1 MSVKPGITDYASIE
15 YFKENEILGQAEDP
29 RKAYIEEVMPAKIE
43 LNKKYIA
50 SPGIGHD
57 IKIMWLTFKKIIS

>member
-1 MSVKPGITDYASIE
+1 MKTLE
-15 YFKENEILGQAEDP
+15 YFKENEILAKADDP
-29 RKAYIEEVMPAKIE
+29 RRAYIEEVMPAKIE

-57 IKIMWLTFKKIIS
+57 LKIMWLTFKRIVS